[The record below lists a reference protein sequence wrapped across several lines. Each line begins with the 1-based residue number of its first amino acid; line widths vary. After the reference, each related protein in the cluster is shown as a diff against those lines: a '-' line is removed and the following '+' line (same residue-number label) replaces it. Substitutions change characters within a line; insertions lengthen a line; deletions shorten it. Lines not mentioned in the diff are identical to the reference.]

1 MGTRRGGGDDTGEP
15 GDPGDE
21 PTVRF
26 DTGHGHWVLAATVLG
41 SAMVTLDATVV
52 NVALPQI
59 AADLDADF
67 ADLQWV
73 VTGYTLAL
81 ASLILLG
88 GSLGD
93 RYGRRRVFVIGV
105 AWFAAA
111 SAMCAAAPTSGF
123 LIAARMLQGMGG
135 ALLTPGSL
143 AIISAVFHPDDRG
156 RAIGAWSGLGGIAA
170 AVGPFAGGWLV
181 QVSSWRLIF
190 FLNLPLAA
198 TVAVIATR
206 CLPESK
212 DPSAASHFDVLGA
225 LTCSLGLGATTYG
238 LIQRSMSV
246 TLLGLGLLTVFV
258 GIEIRSDHAMVPV
271 STFASR
277 VFRDV
282 NAMTFV
288 IYGALGMVLFML
300 PLVLQVGLG
309 YSPLAAGASL
319 FPVTLL
325 MLTLSARTG
334 ALAGRIGPRLPLTA
348 GPVLIGAG
356 LFLLTRV
363 TPGRGY
369 LTSVLPALVLFGLG
383 LALTVAPLTS
393 TVLGAVDP
401 HHAGVASGV
410 NNAVSRVAG
419 LVAVAS
425 IPILAGF
432 DPSVPVADA
441 TLVAGFHTVAR
452 IAAAA
457 CVFAGV
463 LGFVTLRSRRVP
475 VEAGQEREPCFECPL
490 DAAPLTLPATRS
502 AD

>member
-1 MGTRRGGGDDTGEP
+1 MSADGD
-15 GDPGDE
+15 GDGDAD
-21 PTVRF
+21 VRF
-26 DTGHGHWVLAATVLG
+26 DTGHGRWVLAATVLG

-59 AADLDADF
+59 ARDLDADF

-105 AWFAAA
+105 SWFAAA
-111 SAMCAAAPTSGF
+111 SALCAVAPTSGF
-123 LIAARMLQGMGG
+123 LIAARMLQGVGG

-170 AVGPFAGGWLV
+170 AVGPFVGGWLV

-190 FLNLPLAA
+190 LLNLPLAA
-198 TVAVIATR
+198 VVVVIATR
-206 CLPESK
+206 CLPQSR
-212 DPSAASHFDVLGA
+212 DLSAAPRFDVLGA
-225 LTCSLGLGATTYG
+225 LTCSVGLAATTYG
-238 LIQRSMSV
+238 LIQRSLAV
-246 TLLGLGLLTVFV
+246 TLVGLGVLAVFV
-258 GIEIRSDHAMVPV
+258 TIEVRSDNAMVPV

-300 PLVLQVGLG
+300 PLVLQEGLG

-325 MLTLSARTG
+325 MLSLSARTG
-334 ALAGRIGPRLPLTA
+334 ALAGRVGHRLPLSA

-363 TPGRGY
+363 TPGRSY

-383 LALTVAPLTS
+383 LALTVAPLTA

-425 IPILAGF
+425 VPILAGF
-432 DPSVPVADA
+432 DPSVPVSA
-441 TLVAGFHTVAR
+441 TALVGGFHSVAR
-452 IAAAA
+452 IGAAA

-463 LGFVTLRSRRVP
+463 LGFVTLGPADCRYRPALLASRVTSARW
-475 VEAGQEREPCFECPL
+475 
-490 DAAPLTLPATRS
+490 TRRR
-502 AD
+502 